1 MPNKER
7 MLPKSSTN
15 LRHRVQKL
23 NLPRTKALYP
33 LFEIISNSIHAI
45 QERRELDNTFN
56 GRIVVKAIRNGDE
69 EVLKQ
74 VPNIEEYPINSF
86 SITDNG
92 IGLNQENLTSFSEFD
107 SEKKLAIGGKGV
119 GRLICLKAYNKLIV
133 ESIYQNGSSLKLRK
147 FDYRKSKEGFNNYKD
162 GLPTEGKNTGTSLT
176 LSKCEEKYKNYIP
189 KSLMEIGRQIVNHF
203 QLYFIQEIQ
212 PEIIIKNQDDI
223 EINLSNLFEREFE
236 KEILQSEFII
246 SKQYFNVFIS
256 KSFKAQSHKLH
267 YCAHERTVKSEGLS
281 KSINDFNGKVIEN
294 ETGFYF
300 QVFVVGDYLNKNVNE
315 SRTSFNFTIEENEDE
330 IDLEEITLSKIR
342 KETITSVEELLK
354 DFLTQVR
361 KEKMEFYLP
370 IIEEEYPNY
379 NTILQHKK
387 EQIEKLPAGLNRQEL
402 DLKLYEIESE
412 WRLNVKS
419 KGLDLINKKKDIT
432 KLENYKE
439 LYSEFLTNFNEIG
452 QSDLA
457 RYIVHRRAVID
468 LLDRLIELNEEN
480 KFENEDIVHSLF
492 FPIRET
498 GKSVTTDKQNLWL
511 LDERLTYNKLLAS
524 DKLFKQV
531 EQLNSDSARR
541 MDLVVKK
548 EEVFEN
554 ATLYSEDKYP
564 FESFTIVEFKKPERD
579 DYKQGSYKDDPIKQ
593 VRIYIEEI
601 ISGKEKVKGKRIE
614 ASKKTPFYCY
624 VVADITPTL
633 ENILDYESFDPTP
646 DGLGYFRFYETKTSR
661 AYIEVL
667 PFKKIIKDAKQR
679 NKILFDKLKLV

>member
-1 MPNKER
+1 M
-7 MLPKSSTN
+7 
-15 LRHRVQKL
+15 

-45 QERRELDNTFN
+45 QERKEIENTFN
-56 GRIVVKAIRNGDE
+56 GKILVKAIRNGDE
-69 EVLKQ
+69 ETLKTLS
-74 VPNIEEYPINSF
+74 NIEEFPINSF
-86 SITDNG
+86 VITDNG
-92 IGLNQENLTSFSEFD
+92 VGLNEENLTSFAEFD

-119 GRLICLKAYNKLIV
+119 GRLICLKAYNKLIIKSV
-133 ESIYQNGSSLKLRK
+133 YQNGSSLKLRK
-147 FDYRKSKEGFNNYKD
+147 FDYRKSKEGFHNYED
-162 GLPTEGKNTGTSLT
+162 DLPTKQKTTGTILT
-176 LSKCEEKYKNYIP
+176 LSKCEEKYQNFIP
-189 KSLMEIGRQIVNHF
+189 KSLIEIGRQIVNHF
-203 QLYFIQEIQ
+203 QLYFIQAIQ
-212 PEIIIKNQDDI
+212 PEIIIKNQDNI
-223 EINLSNLFEREFE
+223 EINLNNLFEREFE
-236 KEILQSEFII
+236 REILQNKFLV
-246 SKQYFNVFIS
+246 SKQSFNVIIS
-256 KSFKAQSHKLH
+256 KSFKAQSHKVH

-281 KSINDFNGKVIEN
+281 KSINDFNSKVIDG

-342 KETITSVEELLK
+342 KETIKCVEELLK
-354 DFLTQVR
+354 EFLTKVR
-361 KEKMEFYLP
+361 KEKMDFYLP

-387 EQIEKLPAGLNRQEL
+387 EQIEKLPAGLNKQEL
-402 DLKLYEIESE
+402 DLKLYEIESD
-412 WRLNVKS
+412 WRLDVKS
-419 KGLDLINKKKDIT
+419 KGLDLIDKEKDIT

-480 KFENEDIVHSLF
+480 KFENEDIVHNLF

-498 GKSVTTDKQNLWL
+498 GKTVITDKQNLWL
-511 LDERLTYNKLLAS
+511 VDERLTYNKLLAS
-524 DKLFKQV
+524 DKLFKQI
-531 EQLNSDSARR
+531 EELNSESTKR

-554 ATLYSEDKYP
+554 ATLYSEDIYP
-564 FESFTIVEFKKPERD
+564 FESFTIVEFKRPERD
-579 DYKQGSYKDDPIKQ
+579 NYKQGSYKDDPIKQ
-593 VRIYIEEI
+593 VRTYIEEI
-601 ISGKEKVKGKRIE
+601 VNGNEKVSGKRID

-624 VVADITPTL
+624 VVADITPSL
-633 ENILDYESFDPTP
+633 GNILDYESFDPTP

-679 NKILFDKLKLV
+679 NKVLFDKLKLI

>member
-1 MPNKER
+1 

-15 LRHRVQKL
+15 LRYRVQKL

-45 QERRELDNTFN
+45 QEREELETTFK
-56 GRIVVKAIRNGDE
+56 GKIEIKAIRNGE
-69 EVLKQ
+69 EEALKQ
-74 VPNIEEYPINSF
+74 ISDIEQYPINSF
-86 SITDNG
+86 SVTDNG
-92 IGLNQENLTSFSEFD
+92 IGLNKENLVSFAEFD

-133 ESIYQNGSSLKLRK
+133 ESIYQNGTSLKMRK
-147 FDYRKSKEGFNNYKD
+147 FEYKKSKEGFHDYEDDLSTKQ
-162 GLPTEGKNTGTSLT
+162 KSTGTILT
-176 LSKCEEKYKNYIP
+176 LSLCEEKYQNFIP

-203 QLYFIQEIQ
+203 QLYFIQRIQ
-212 PEIIIKNQDDI
+212 PVIIIKNQDDI
-223 EINLSNLFEREFE
+223 EINLNKLFEREFE
-236 KEILQSEFII
+236 KEILQSNFII
-246 SKQYFNVFIS
+246 SNQSFNVFIS
-256 KSFKAQSHKLH
+256 KSNKAQSHKIH

-281 KSINDFNGKVIEN
+281 KSINDFNSKVVDGDAE
-294 ETGFYF
+294 FYF
-300 QVFVVGDYLNKNVNE
+300 QVFVVGEYLNKNVNE

-342 KETITSVEELLK
+342 KETIKCVEELLK
-354 DFLTQVR
+354 EFLTQVR
-361 KEKMEFYLP
+361 KEKMDLYVP

-379 NTILQHKK
+379 NSILQHKK
-387 EQIEKLPAGLNRQEL
+387 EQIEKLPAGLSKHEL
-402 DLKLYEIESE
+402 DLKLYEIESD
-412 WRLNVKS
+412 WRLDVKS
-419 KGLDLINKKKDIT
+419 KGLELIDRKKDIT
-432 KLENYKE
+432 QLENYKE
-439 LYSEFLTNFNEIG
+439 RYSEFLTNFNEIG

-457 RYIVHRRAVID
+457 RYIVHRRSVID

-498 GKSVTTDKQNLWL
+498 GKTVTTDKQNLWL

-531 EQLNSDSARR
+531 EELNSNSTKR

-548 EEVFEN
+548 EEIFEN
-554 ATLYSEDKYP
+554 ATLYSEDQYP

-579 DYKQGSYKDDPIKQ
+579 NYKQGSYKDDPIKQ
-593 VRIYIEEI
+593 VRTYVEEI
-601 ISGKEKVKGKRIE
+601 VSGNEKVKGKRIE
-614 ASKKTPFYCY
+614 ANKKTPFYCY
-624 VVADITPTL
+624 VIADITPSL
-633 ENILDYESFDPTP
+633 QGILDYESFDPTP

-667 PFKKIIKDAKQR
+667 PFQKIIKDAKQR
-679 NKILFDKLKLV
+679 NKILFDQLKLT